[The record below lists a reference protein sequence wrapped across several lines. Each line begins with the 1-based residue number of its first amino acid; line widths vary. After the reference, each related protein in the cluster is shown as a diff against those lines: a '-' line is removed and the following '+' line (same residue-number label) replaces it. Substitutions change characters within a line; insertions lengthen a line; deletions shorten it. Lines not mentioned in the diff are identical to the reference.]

1 MITILLQDDVGGLE
15 VENAAGEWIS
25 APPIPGTFVI
35 NLGEMVRVLTNGMY
49 HANLH
54 RVLNNHSGK
63 DRFSVPTFFDPN
75 YSTRSNARQH
85 VCLKAANRISPRRLS
100 AGISLKCTVK
110 HTAWLPEGSRNDYLS
125 LHQHFHRRH

>member
-63 DRFSVPTFFDPN
+63 DRFSVPHLLRPQLLL
-75 YSTRSNARQH
+75 SGQA
-85 VCLKAANRISPRRLS
+85 CAAT
-100 AGISLKCTVK
+100 C
-110 HTAWLPEGSRNDYLS
+110 LPEGASRIT
-125 LHQHFHRRH
+125 QRRL